1 MNSMITSG
9 PSVQALSTR
18 QRSLVHNVIVSIN
31 TYPLDNDLSG
41 RKHYPTFQQPEKW
54 NVFPIHKANKEKLVT
69 QILTL
74 SKLFNM

>member
-1 MNSMITSG
+1 MITSG
-9 PSVQALSTR
+9 PSVQAPSSR

-31 TYPLDNDLSG
+31 TYPLDSDLSG
-41 RKHYPTFQQPEKW
+41 GKHYPTFEQPGAGKW
-54 NVFPIHKANKEKLVT
+54 NVFPTHKTNKGKLVT

>member
-41 RKHYPTFQQPEKW
+41 RKHYPTFQQPEKMKR
-54 NVFPIHKANKEKLVT
+54 ISDTQSKQRKTRDAN
-69 QILTL
+69 
-74 SKLFNM
+74 FNTF

>member
-18 QRSLVHNVIVSIN
+18 QRSLVRNVIVSIN

-41 RKHYPTFQQPEKW
+41 RKHYPTFQQPEK
-54 NVFPIHKANKEKLVT
+54 
-69 QILTL
+69 
-74 SKLFNM
+74 

>member
-18 QRSLVHNVIVSIN
+18 QSSLVHNVIVPIN

-41 RKHYPTFQQPEKW
+41 EKHYPTFEQPEAGK
-54 NVFPIHKANKEKLVT
+54 
-69 QILTL
+69 
-74 SKLFNM
+74 